1 MCPGGAPL
9 ANFCCE
15 KLARNQVGQSGQS
28 LKVVSA
34 RRARAMND
42 AVALLR
48 ATPRMLADAVVAS
61 AEENRD
67 CARVQA
73 CSGARRAGKARHFER
88 QAQRCP
94 TAEPRDEARA
104 REEARHGQAVT
115 LSVCVRALFVDDR
128 RGGEET
134 STDEGCEATT
144 HDETARR
151 QRTTRQR

>member
-1 MCPGGAPL
+1 MGPGGAPL

-28 LKVVSA
+28 GQCATARQLKRRRPAA
-34 RRARAMND
+34 RNTKD
-42 AVALLR
+42 AGRCCRCVCR
-48 ATPRMLADAVVAS
+48 
-61 AEENRD
+61 RD

-115 LSVCVRALFVDDR
+115 LSVYVRALFVDDG

>member
-1 MCPGGAPL
+1 M

-61 AEENRD
+61 AEEI
-67 CARVQA
+67 
-73 CSGARRAGKARHFER
+73 
-88 QAQRCP
+88 
-94 TAEPRDEARA
+94 A
-104 REEARHGQAVT
+104 RECKRAVARDAQAKLAT
-115 LSVCVRALFVDDR
+115 SNDKRNAAQQRSPATRRERERRLGMVR
-128 RGGEET
+128 
-134 STDEGCEATT
+134 
-144 HDETARR
+144 
-151 QRTTRQR
+151 Q